1 MAISVIKNRKGSPGI
16 LSLAAKDL
24 HGQRSLLKFT
34 PQADPAID
42 SPRLDSYI
50 NNHLVIKQM
59 SASSSTTNA
68 SLALPVRHA
77 RRKDARPGELLSAA
91 LDLFV
96 EKGFAATR
104 VEEVAA
110 RAGVSKGTLFLYFA
124 SKEEL
129 FKAVVREN
137 ISGRFSQWNAE
148 FDAFEGSTA
157 DMLRHCMSLWWAR
170 LGSSKASGITKL
182 MLGEAKN
189 FPELATFYQQE
200 VIQPAHELIRRILER
215 GLERGEFAPLNLK
228 YGVYAVLAPMLFL
241 QLLMHSRTACFGDAD
256 ALPLVPEEF
265 LAAQVQIILEG
276 LCLRPAPSSSDQG
289 LCSL

>member
-1 MAISVIKNRKGSPGI
+1 MPVSKSAIKSQ
-16 LSLAAKDL
+16 LTL
-24 HGQRSLLKFT
+24 
-34 PQADPAID
+34 PA
-42 SPRLDSYI
+42 
-50 NNHLVIKQM
+50 
-59 SASSSTTNA
+59 
-68 SLALPVRHA
+68 RHE
-77 RRKDARPGELLSAA
+77 RRKDARPGELLAAA

-104 VEEVAA
+104 SEEVAA

-148 FDAFEGSTA
+148 FEAFEGSTA
-157 DMLRHCMSLWWAR
+157 DMLRQCMTLWWAR

-189 FPELATFYQQE
+189 FPELATFYQHE
-200 VIQPAHELIRRILER
+200 VIQPAHELIRRILQR
-215 GLERGEFAPLNLK
+215 GVDCGEFAPVDMK

-241 QLLMHSRTACFGDAD
+241 QLLMHSRTACFDDAN
-256 ALPLVPEEF
+256 ASQLVPEEF
-265 LAAQVQIILEG
+265 LALQVQIILEG
-276 LCLRPAPSSSDQG
+276 LRLRPSTTSSDQG
-289 LCSL
+289 LPSL